1 MTIFAKCH
9 WCILVLLS
17 RSKISERW
25 VFDTFISGD
34 DLPLEKACTAS
45 WRWKMVFLQNT
56 KLYKFSDDDLMIVL
70 KEELEIAL
78 SAMRKLH
85 APQACA
91 DFVFS
96 RWTVLEWTHSAQR
109 RLTAST
115 SKAADQK
122 KADLPLQQIVGP
134 KIHLIGW
141 MKFLKFPH
149 FCGPI
154 FFPGSICL
162 GSRRH

>member
-1 MTIFAKCH
+1 M
-9 WCILVLLS
+9 
-17 RSKISERW
+17 
-25 VFDTFISGD
+25 G
-34 DLPLEKACTAS
+34 
-45 WRWKMVFLQNT
+45 FLQKT
-56 KLYKFSDDDLMIVL
+56 KLYKFSDDDLMTVL
-70 KEELEIAL
+70 EEELEIAL
-78 SAMRKLH
+78 SALHKLH

-134 KIHLIGW
+134 KNSLDRLDEIFEVPT
-141 MKFLKFPH
+141 FLWA
-149 FCGPI
+149 I
-154 FFPGSICL
+154 FLPRLICL